1 MKDTKDIKDTKSAA
15 NISNIVSIKKKPSR
29 IVLEKPAQESLAKML
44 IAIREEGKFVKVSPS
59 RLASWIIL
67 HFETKHFPKQKDSI
81 IKAHFSSKTY
91 LRNVA
96 QTLEDSPNLEK
107 VLKEALNRIAL
118 KGKKHD

>member
-1 MKDTKDIKDTKSAA
+1 MLAAIKGGGEIYQNLPYPTGLLDYLLFSGKGT
-15 NISNIVSIKKKPSR
+15 SR
-29 IVLEKPAQESLAKML
+29 
-44 IAIREEGKFVKVSPS
+44 
-59 RLASWIIL
+59 
-67 HFETKHFPKQKDSI
+67 KQKDSI